1 MYVCMYV
8 CTCLFV
14 MCGWL
19 VECNVFI
26 CLNVYMYVVEAL
38 AMCVGGGSHAVAM
51 AIANLECL
59 PVHM

>member
-1 MYVCMYV
+1 M
-8 CTCLFV
+8 
-14 MCGWL
+14 
-19 VECNVFI
+19 